1 MSRSG
6 QWLKSPHLARAEGG
20 PEALAAFR
28 KLGDVEQ
35 RDVIRYGDELAEASL
50 AAAQAYA
57 LRAPH
62 ARARLERERF
72 AAWAKRAIAMAT
84 GTLANRDAAIAYLQL
99 DPIALSSVPPE
110 IVARWLA
117 LVADVQ
123 AVSRKLAV
131 IFVERSGPVLSELGR
146 DATS

>member
-57 LRAPH
+57 LRAPA
-62 ARARLERERF
+62 ARARLDRERF
-72 AAWAKRAIAMAT
+72 AAWAKRAIAMT
-84 GTLANRDAAIAYLQL
+84 VGEHANRDAAIAFLHL
-99 DPIALSSVPPE
+99 DPVPLAALPRATVD
-110 IVARWLA
+110 RWLELA
-117 LVADVQ
+117 TGVQ
-123 AVSRKLAV
+123 AVSRKLA
-131 IFVERSGPVLSELGR
+131 
-146 DATS
+146 